1 MYLMLG
7 LEQKKTYVWGGIGSL
22 KIWIKILALYL
33 GKIFEFYIPH
43 LLVQMQILQLGIEI
57 SDYSLNV
64 EFCSQTPT

>member
-1 MYLMLG
+1 MW
-7 LEQKKTYVWGGIGSL
+7 VGGIGSL

-57 SDYSLNV
+57 SD
-64 EFCSQTPT
+64 